1 MSDETPITDDRDP
14 AMAVTEMID
23 HVLGLAVTWT
33 AWDGR
38 PLQADD
44 RLYTP
49 HKAIRRVTDHLID
62 HLAELEAR
70 LAGERTIPDRWHASA
85 STTPGDL
92 ADFTEQ
98 DLDEA
103 KSRLTRLGRIWSA
116 RLNTLTPVQLDQ
128 SPGQGWTFRQ
138 IAFHL
143 TESAY
148 YADSV
153 GDLTAVGSGH

>member
-1 MSDETPITDDRDP
+1 MPSRITRTPI
-14 AMAVTEMID
+14 
-23 HVLGLAVTWT
+23 
-33 AWDGR
+33 
-38 PLQADD
+38 
-44 RLYTP
+44 
-49 HKAIRRVTDHLID
+49 
-62 HLAELEAR
+62 
-70 LAGERTIPDRWHASA
+70 DRWHASA
-85 STTPGDL
+85 GTTPGDF

-98 DLDEA
+98 DPDEA
-103 KSRLTRLGRIWSA
+103 KSRLTRSGQIWSA

-153 GDLTAVGSGH
+153 GDLTAIGSGR